1 MSVSKEGKT
10 GASLKDFS
18 TSREVLGLLKI
29 KVSQRFELEK
39 VTDDSFD
46 YITTWQ
52 LVTLMHCSCYAQLLD
67 CFCSSRNLE
76 EDDEMIKKVLI
87 GIMEDFYA
95 VFICALVIL
104 TVRLQY
110 TRWSYMSEYL
120 ISLSSIAQ
128 RIARMEQLPIVVTV
142 LASIHDDKVIFFGR
156 FYFVNGGFGSLLCLF
171 YFKI

>member
-1 MSVSKEGKT
+1 VSKDGKT
-10 GASLKDFS
+10 GALLKDFS
-18 TSREVLGLLKI
+18 TSRELLGLLKI
-29 KVSQRFELEK
+29 RVTQRFEFEK

-67 CFCSSRNLE
+67 CFCTSRNLG

-87 GIMEDFYA
+87 GITEDFYE
-95 VFICALVIL
+95 VFICVLGVL

-128 RIARMEQLPIVVTV
+128 RIARIEQLPIVATV
-142 LASIHDDKVIFFGR
+142 LASIHDDKVIPFGR
-156 FYFVNGGFGSLLCLF
+156 FYCFSSSFGSLLCLF